1 MRYIIVAIAGLAVA
15 GLPALEPDG
24 QETAGQLQARP
35 AIAGHL
41 SVATQRWVMA
51 PIPVQTEG
59 RSSET
64 IANLPFD
71 KCGEL
76 MREKIAALNADPMGV
91 ISVVNTRFM
100 KIIRVCTDP
109 GDVVF
114 TCSEADQRLVVTT
127 SQTSADKRC
136 Q

>member
-1 MRYIIVAIAGLAVA
+1 
-15 GLPALEPDG
+15 
-24 QETAGQLQARP
+24 
-35 AIAGHL
+35 
-41 SVATQRWVMA
+41 MA

-59 RSSET
+59 RLSET

-71 KCGEL
+71 KCREL

-109 GDVVF
+109 GDVLF